1 MIRNENMEQKVMS
14 AKPKGTLAALLLLA
28 WPTVLE
34 QLLSTVIQYI
44 DTAMVGHLGADATA
58 TVSLSSTYSWLINSI
73 IYAIGIGFLSYIA
86 RAVGEK
92 NQAKI
97 EKAAGQAVSVAFI
110 LGIALTTITGI
121 IAPFMPVWMGA
132 EEHIRHD
139 ASVYFFLINAPL
151 LFRSFMSIFGSVIR
165 STGDTK
171 TPMLVNV
178 FVNVINTG
186 LNYVF
191 IYLLEYGAIGA
202 GIATAISYTIGGIL
216 MSVAFVKRPIL
227 NFKWSHVRFDKTIM
241 WACLSI
247 GIPIMCTQIASCSG
261 YVVATSFVSAM
272 ATTVYAAHSI
282 AITAEELFYIPG
294 YGMQAATSTLIGN
307 AIGEKN
313 RKKEHSIIRWSL
325 VVIFTTMCVTGLL
338 LFVGAEFMM
347 GLFTDDAE
355 VILIGTRLLR
365 IVAFTEPVFG
375 SAAVMEGIFD
385 GMAYTK
391 YPFVV
396 TLISRWGV
404 RIAGSFLCVRIWG
417 MGIDAIWYCMIG
429 DNILKA
435 VLLMLGLIRILR
447 RQNSRKEGVGV

>member
-1 MIRNENMEQKVMS
+1 MEQKVMS

-92 NQAKI
+92 NQEKI

-110 LGIALTTITGI
+110 LGIALTIITGI

-178 FVNVINTG
+178 LVNVINTG

-191 IYLLEYGAIGA
+191 IYLLGYGAIGA

-227 NFKWSHVRFDKTIM
+227 NFKWSHIKFDKTVM
-241 WACLSI
+241 WGCLSI

-325 VVIFTTMCVTGLL
+325 VVIFATMCVTGLL

-347 GLFTDDAE
+347 GLFTDDAK
-355 VILIGTRLLR
+355 VIRIGTRLLR